1 MTTIKSVTPVQAYG
15 NGNNGN
21 WLARVRLADN
31 QEFFAGH
38 GAGYSL
44 AQAQALINN
53 NRVHAGVEF
62 ENPNMLHPITRE
74 EMGRVFEPLAA
85 GVKIKA

>member
-1 MTTIKSVTPVQAYG
+1 MTTIKSVSPVQAYG

-21 WLARVRLADN
+21 WLARVRLSDN
-31 QEFFAGH
+31 QELFAGN
-38 GAGYSL
+38 GARYSL
-44 AQAQALINN
+44 AQAQALIRN
-53 NRVHAGVEF
+53 NRVSAGIEF

-74 EMGRVFEPLAA
+74 EIGRIFEPLSD